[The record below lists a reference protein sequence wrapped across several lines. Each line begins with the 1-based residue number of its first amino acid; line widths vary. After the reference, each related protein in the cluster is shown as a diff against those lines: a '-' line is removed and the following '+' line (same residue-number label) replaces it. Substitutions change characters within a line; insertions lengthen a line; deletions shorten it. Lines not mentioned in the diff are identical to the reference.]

1 MRRVAHMG
9 SPPFVAFFAKNG
21 LKSRNI
27 LTKLD
32 VQGDITMAESLAW
45 FVFWSLNLSIRVWN
59 LKTDADRVRDHPESS
74 NLISWHNFGLCS
86 AEEWIIEKIYF
97 KIQTSYGILKVF
109 VMTWKVNSARLTFAL
124 AKVFY
129 GGLALTGFAA
139 CLPETSFY
147 RPLGVLP
154 PSTTPKSLGRI
165 CFQDFFWL

>member
-1 MRRVAHMG
+1 M
-9 SPPFVAFFAKNG
+9 G
-21 LKSRNI
+21 LKVGIFWQNLTCKEI
-27 LTKLD
+27 LLWRK
-32 VQGDITMAESLAW
+32 AW
-45 FVFWSLNLSIRVWN
+45 RGLFFDHSTYLGAIRVWN

-139 CLPETSFY
+139 CLPKTSFY